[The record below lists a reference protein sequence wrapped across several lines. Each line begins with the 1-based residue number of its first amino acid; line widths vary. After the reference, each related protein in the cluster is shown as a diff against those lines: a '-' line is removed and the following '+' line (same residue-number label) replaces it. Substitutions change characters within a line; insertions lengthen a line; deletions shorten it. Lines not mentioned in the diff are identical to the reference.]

1 MNKLGHTGLT
11 LGLYA
16 PIAFILIA
24 LDHPILALFG
34 LLGMLAATNVPDVD
48 TLLPFLTHR
57 HQTHTFAFAA
67 FVPVLVAILLVLFH
81 LALPI
86 LPAVVPTFWLL
97 VSFFSLMTGFGILSH
112 LLGDAFTPHGVRPYR
127 PISETKIS
135 FDLFRSN
142 SPHANGLAFVFGLAA
157 VMAGFLAGISI

>member
-16 PIAFILIA
+16 PIAFILFA
-24 LDHPILALFG
+24 LDHPVVALFG

-48 TLLPFLTHR
+48 TIIPFLTHR
-57 HQTHTFAFAA
+57 HHTHTFAFAV
-67 FVPVLVAILLVLFH
+67 FVPVLVAILLVLFG
-81 LALPI
+81 LALPV
-86 LPAVVPTFWLL
+86 LPSVVPNFWLL
-97 VSFFSLMTGFGILSH
+97 IGFFSLMTGVGILSH

-127 PISETKIS
+127 PISERKIS

-142 SPHANGLAFVFGLAA
+142 NPNANGLAFVFGLAA
-157 VMAGFLAGISI
+157 VMAGFLAGTSL